1 MTKKKNDSKKELQE
15 TTLAKP
21 LNFDDKTVADCY
33 EGLVCL
39 DIKLSKLIDILE
51 PVAKYIEDKRNG
63 CLTV

>member
-15 TTLAKP
+15 NI

-63 CLTV
+63 CLTI

>member
-15 TTLAKP
+15 NTT

-51 PVAKYIEDKRNG
+51 PVAKYIEDKRTG

>member
-15 TTLAKP
+15 NTLAKP

-63 CLTV
+63 CLTI